1 MMTAPAG
8 SNLLTV
14 APSGHHFAQFH
25 RDTEGQD
32 RRRDTLTESALLFV
46 EAGLRRG
53 DSVVVIAGADP
64 RDRLFERLAAGEF
77 PPQSL
82 RDPGHLSVVAA
93 QQITTQLVAGHPP
106 EWAPP

>member
-14 APSGHHFAQFH
+14 APTGHHFAQFH

-53 DSVVVIAGADP
+53 DSVVVIAGADQ
-64 RDRLFERLAAGEF
+64 RDRLFERPAAGGVR
-77 PPQSL
+77 PQSL
-82 RDPGHLSVVAA
+82 RGPGTLSVVGAA
-93 QQITTQLVAGHPP
+93 QIT
-106 EWAPP
+106 APILS

>member
-14 APSGHHFAQFH
+14 APTGHHFAQFH

-53 DSVVVIAGADP
+53 DSVVVIAGADQ
-64 RDRLFERLAAGEF
+64 RDRLFERLAAG
-77 PPQSL
+77 
-82 RDPGHLSVVAA
+82 
-93 QQITTQLVAGHPP
+93 
-106 EWAPP
+106 

>member
-14 APSGHHFAQFH
+14 APTGHHFAQFH

-53 DSVVVIAGADP
+53 DSVVVIAGADQ
-64 RDRLFERLAAGEF
+64 RDRLVERLAGGGF
-77 PPQSL
+77 RPPSL
-82 RDPGHLSVVAA
+82 PDPGQLSGVGAEEIPA
-93 QQITTQLVAGHPP
+93 QFVSGDPP
-106 EWAPP
+106 RLGP

>member
-14 APSGHHFAQFH
+14 APTGHHFAQFH

-53 DSVVVIAGADP
+53 DSVVVIAGADQ
-64 RDRLFERLAAGEF
+64 RDRLFERL
-77 PPQSL
+77 PQVGFAHNPCPT
-82 RDPGHLSVVAA
+82 PGHWSA
-93 QQITTQLVAGHPP
+93 LVPGPSRANSLP
-106 EWAPP
+106 